1 MVGSEDLNRP
11 MIHLHV
17 FSLWAL
23 VKGILSYSRIYKAFD
38 PFKLSSE
45 ATSPLDGLLTDG
57 YRLGVEQVGREG
69 IHWLSKQVVFC
80 TVSLSGVIAFPA
92 LHVKTAVVP

>member
-1 MVGSEDLNRP
+1 MVDSEDLNRP

-23 VKGILSYSRIYKAFD
+23 VKGILSCIRIYKAFD
-38 PFKLSSE
+38 PFILPSE

-57 YRLGVEQVGREG
+57 HRLSVEQVGREG